1 MAFVTL
7 HAFCPPAQCL
17 FVLGLQLWTN
27 SLFQGLAV
35 LVEEVTTPAA
45 HCLLPL
51 KWLI

>member
-7 HAFCPPAQCL
+7 HAFCRLAQHL
-17 FVLGLQLWTN
+17 FVSGLQLWTN

-45 HCLLPL
+45 HHLLPV
-51 KWLI
+51 K